1 MKERSSSNSNR
12 EDRMRSSTSRPYS
25 NYSSSKEGR
34 SFGQYKQEQMSS
46 RRAKSVNM
54 TSPFEP
60 LEEFRETPWM
70 NIFKKESTYNGPEHR
85 LHHEILAYLTY
96 MQQTPDEKRARE
108 LVMTGIRRV
117 VHGRFYGAE
126 IRLYGS
132 SATGLCLPTS
142 DIDVAIKLPR
152 ITEADVKRTLFQL
165 SSQFRSAALTSNVF
179 VNHHAKVPILIL
191 GTRDEYGSL
200 NVDININDESGT
212 RGVEVINGYLAQ
224 MPALRPLV
232 LLLKGF
238 LHQKR
243 LNDAPRGGLGS
254 YALVCLCIHFLQAN
268 PSNRPQEYIDKPM
281 ESESLGFLLI
291 DFMFYYGLTFDY
303 ATSYISS
310 ATSPGRLLPKTE
322 ENEVLSIRCLFN
334 PENEIAKSVN
344 KVRAFFQVFKDAYST
359 LLQLNLMDQTMLGQ
373 IIRLDQKFIDQ
384 RVLLSRVALST
395 DRTSTHRVHHG
406 HHPNHSLPPRPPSGN
421 LSRATR
427 TWKDRPVGSNR
438 MQYHLSVA

>member
-1 MKERSSSNSNR
+1 
-12 EDRMRSSTSRPYS
+12 
-25 NYSSSKEGR
+25 
-34 SFGQYKQEQMSS
+34 
-46 RRAKSVNM
+46 
-54 TSPFEP
+54 
-60 LEEFRETPWM
+60 
-70 NIFKKESTYNGPEHR
+70 
-85 LHHEILAYLTY
+85 
-96 MQQTPDEKRARE
+96 
-108 LVMTGIRRV
+108 
-117 VHGRFYGAE
+117 
-126 IRLYGS
+126 
-132 SATGLCLPTS
+132 
-142 DIDVAIKLPR
+142 
-152 ITEADVKRTLFQL
+152 
-165 SSQFRSAALTSNVF
+165 
-179 VNHHAKVPILIL
+179 
-191 GTRDEYGSL
+191 
-200 NVDININDESGT
+200 
-212 RGVEVINGYLAQ
+212 

-243 LNDAPRGGLGS
+243 LSDAPRGALGS

-303 ATSYISS
+303 ATSYVSS
-310 ATSPGRLLPKTE
+310 ATSPGRLLPLTE

-344 KVRAFFQVFKDAYST
+344 KVRAFFQGFKDAYST

-384 RVLLSRVALST
+384 RVLLSRVALSP

-421 LSRATR
+421 MPRATR

>member
-1 MKERSSSNSNR
+1 
-12 EDRMRSSTSRPYS
+12 
-25 NYSSSKEGR
+25 
-34 SFGQYKQEQMSS
+34 
-46 RRAKSVNM
+46 M
-54 TSPFEP
+54 TSPFES

-85 LHHEILAYLTY
+85 LHHEILAYLMY

-108 LVMTGIRRV
+108 LVMTEIRRV

-142 DIDVAIKLPR
+142 DIGVAIKLPR

-165 SSQFRSAALTSNVF
+165 SSQFRPAALTSNVF
-179 VNHHAKVPILIL
+179 VNHHAKVPILIFL
-191 GTRDEYGSL
+191 DPLQAPSI
-200 NVDININDESGT
+200 DININDESGT

-243 LNDAPRGGLGS
+243 LSDAPRGALGS

-303 ATSYISS
+303 ATSYVSS
-310 ATSPGRLLPKTE
+310 ATSPGRLLPLTE

-344 KVRAFFQVFKDAYST
+344 KVRAFFQGFKDAYST

-373 IIRLDQKFIDQ
+373 IIRLDQK
-384 RVLLSRVALST
+384 V
-395 DRTSTHRVHHG
+395 
-406 HHPNHSLPPRPPSGN
+406 
-421 LSRATR
+421 
-427 TWKDRPVGSNR
+427 
-438 MQYHLSVA
+438 